1 MPPLVNP
8 KLWPLLRLFNS
19 CTSEF
24 WLVQLKID
32 LNVINYRL
40 MQKRPASYSLHLDY
54 IIRNSSSRKSKHKQE
69 KHSRHKGIKSK
80 INQVKVG

>member
-1 MPPLVNP
+1 
-8 KLWPLLRLFNS
+8 
-19 CTSEF
+19 
-24 WLVQLKID
+24 
-32 LNVINYRL
+32 

-80 INQVKVG
+80 INQVKVGYSCQVVHFIVVIIF

>member
-1 MPPLVNP
+1 
-8 KLWPLLRLFNS
+8 
-19 CTSEF
+19 
-24 WLVQLKID
+24 
-32 LNVINYRL
+32 

-80 INQVKVG
+80 INQVKVGYVVKFPVYLILVIMIF